1 MFFVPGP
8 CRNRKRSRRL
18 EASLESLES
27 RNLMASG
34 SVVRTGL
41 LVTITPSSTGPNT
54 AIVSD
59 QVHNGATMLDV
70 NLNGVDN
77 FFGLSQVGFVYDQ
90 GGNVGGSQTFS
101 NSTSLHTIFWGGSGT
116 NLDESTGTGADEF
129 IGGSGSN
136 TFMAGIGFDVFIGG
150 SGNASNVLDENS
162 AGSGEFVETGS
173 NNTVNGNYPSYTIY
187 P

>member
-1 MFFVPGP
+1 VQ
-8 CRNRKRSRRL
+8 
-18 EASLESLES
+18 
-27 RNLMASG
+27 
-34 SVVRTGL
+34 TGL
-41 LVTITPSSTGPNT
+41 LVTITPAPSGPNT

-59 QVHNGATMLDV
+59 QVHNGATMVDV
-70 NLNGVDN
+70 SLNGVDN
-77 FFGLSQVGFVYDQ
+77 FFSPSQVGFVYDRGAST
-90 GGNVGGSQTFS
+90 GGAQTFE
-101 NSTSLHTIFWGGSGT
+101 NSTSLHTIFWGGSGA

-136 TFMAGIGFDVFIGG
+136 TFATGLGFDLLIGG
-150 SGNASNVLDENS
+150 SGPNVYTENS